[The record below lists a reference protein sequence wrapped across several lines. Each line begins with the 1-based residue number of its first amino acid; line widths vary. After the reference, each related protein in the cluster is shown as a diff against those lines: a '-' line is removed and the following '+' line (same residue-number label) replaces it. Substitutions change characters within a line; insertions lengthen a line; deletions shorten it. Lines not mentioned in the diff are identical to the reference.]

1 MVQLELMRIRFG
13 QLELDEER
21 FLLQRGGV
29 RIEIRPKVFD
39 LLALLIRSRERVVLR
54 EELVMTLWGTTAI
67 GLGALS
73 GLVNELRQV
82 LGEVGRGPS
91 SIRTVHG
98 RGYQFIAPVK
108 LGEREDPSGR
118 TIEWAGSTGERLE
131 GTAPVGSGEFAAARR
146 RIRASI
152 ARVSAEGPRAS
163 LIIGPAESGR
173 IRVFDHAKEDLSKA
187 GFEVHLPIRLAGTD
201 RQPDSL
207 VDFLV
212 ATLVESHGAEVIR
225 SAIPV
230 RARELS
236 ERIAGRRPTSH
247 ARLRDPLA
255 SRQYE
260 ERVWRSLGE
269 LLRGLAEV
277 RPFAL
282 LLDDRKETAGVAL
295 RTASRLLNL
304 LGDARVFILSVARD
318 AAGDGWERSD
328 DAAEPAI
335 DVVRLEPIDRTGLN
349 ELLEARGVPGLPAA
363 IAEAL
368 AAHVQGD
375 MESLE
380 SVAKWLR
387 AERDRETPPPAGS
400 ERAAPDRRMKRVE
413 PNSSTR
419 STRFGTAS

>member
-108 LGEREDPSGR
+108 LGEREGPSEPS
-118 TIEWAGSTGERLE
+118 IEWAALDGDRLE
-131 GTAPVGSGEFAAARR
+131 GTARVGSGEFAAARQ

-163 LIIGPAESGR
+163 LIIGPAGSGR
-173 IRVFDHAKEDLSKA
+173 SRVLEHAKEDLSNA
-187 GFEVHLPIRLAGTD
+187 GFEIHTPLRLAETD
-201 RQPDSL
+201 RQPYSL

-212 ATLVESHGAEVIR
+212 ATLVESHGAEAIR
-225 SAIPV
+225 AAIPV

-236 ERIAGRRPTSH
+236 ERITGRRPTSR

-277 RPFAL
+277 KPFAL
-282 LLDDRKETAGVAL
+282 LLDDREETASVAL
-295 RTASRLLNL
+295 RTALRLLNL

-318 AAGDGWERSD
+318 AAGEGWELSD
-328 DAAEPAI
+328 DAAELAI
-335 DVVRLEPIDRTGLN
+335 DVVRLGPIDRTGLN
-349 ELLEARGVPGLPAA
+349 ELLVARGVPGLPAA

-368 AAHVQGD
+368 AAHVRGD
-375 MESLE
+375 VESLE

-387 AERDRETPPPAGS
+387 AEKDRETPLPVGS
-400 ERAAPDRRMKRVE
+400 EQPGPDRRMKRVE
-413 PNSSTR
+413 PDSSPR
-419 STRFGTAS
+419 STRIGTAS